1 MAFKVKTHFLYLVTE
16 KLFFQVM
23 HACNDMLLM
32 CIWKGEEVDCNEMF
46 SIQKTDNGFCC
57 SFNALNPSEQFLNF
71 EEVKD
76 DITKQEMDDFYE
88 DYSDNQ
94 DNVDYFWGSTE
105 SFHGCGG
112 ILTEYIGYFSSP
124 QEKET
129 LQCEWLIR
137 APVGKQI
144 RLNFLSFDLENH
156 QDFKCMDFVS
166 IYDGGS
172 TKFPLLGRYCGFIS
186 PPQHISTGNQLLIR
200 FKSEKSLVHEGFSVE
215 YDMFPLDENVDSATP
230 TIAKS
235 SSEVGK
241 IFLVFFILG
250 RV

>member
-1 MAFKVKTHFLYLVTE
+1 
-16 KLFFQVM
+16 M
-23 HACNDMLLM
+23 HNCNDMLLM
-32 CIWKGEEVDCNEMF
+32 CIWKGEEVDCNDIF

-57 SFNALNPSEQFLNF
+57 SFNALKPSEQYLNF
-71 EEVKD
+71 EEDEEAIIEDK
-76 DITKQEMDDFYE
+76 MDDFND
-88 DYSDNQ
+88 DYSDNP
-94 DNVDYFWGSTE
+94 DNFDYFWGSTE

-112 ILTEYIGYFSSP
+112 ILTEHVGYFSSP

-137 APVGKQI
+137 APVGKKI
-144 RLNFLSFDLENH
+144 RLNFLRFDLENYE
-156 QDFKCMDFVS
+156 DYKCLDFVS

-186 PPQHISTGNQLLIR
+186 PPEHISTGNQLLIR
-200 FKSEKSLVHEGFSVE
+200 FKSEKSLSHEGFRVKYE
-215 YDMFPLDENVDSATP
+215 MFPLEENDDYEAP

-241 IFLVFFILG
+241 IFSIKIYL
-250 RV
+250 